1 VLSVAE
7 AGTDSQFLA
16 ATAIRLMAG
25 AQHDKAFLLDL
36 SEIVEQCNLTNSIPE
51 HFSHSLREAAR
62 VVQPHNAGQ
71 IDGTGL
77 CIAFVGG
84 DERQSQYESDIA
96 ESLKNKF
103 PRLKFWFHYPGWTS
117 NWNRHLDEIGN
128 KIQAQRPSV
137 LVLMPYIRTQFGRN
151 IRAKLSAKNIQWRA
165 CTGRG
170 RSSIQRAME
179 AAVDVAA
186 GIGVR

>member
-1 VLSVAE
+1 
-7 AGTDSQFLA
+7 
-16 ATAIRLMAG
+16 MAG
-25 AQHDKAFLLDL
+25 AQSDKAFLQDL
-36 SEIVEQCNLTNSIPE
+36 LEIVEQCNLANTIPA
-51 HFSHSLREAAR
+51 HLRHCLNEADR

-71 IDGTGL
+71 LDGAGL

-96 ESLKNKF
+96 ESLTNKF
-103 PRLKFWFHYPGWTS
+103 PKLEFWFHYPGWTS
-117 NWNRHLDEIGN
+117 NWNRHLSEIDN
-128 KIQAQRPSV
+128 KIQSHRPSV
-137 LVLMPYIRTQFGRN
+137 LVLSPYIRTQFGRN
-151 IRAKLSAKNIQWRA
+151 IRAKMSAMNIQWRA

-186 GIGVR
+186 GIEVR